1 MAAIVFRGQ
10 APVEENS
17 IISEINAELKNEQL
31 WQFLEKHRRII
42 FALLAVAVVGIIA
55 YSSWYSRRNAQLEEI
70 TTALVNVLRS
80 PTSKREVIVA
90 GLMENAPAE
99 IKPILAIMKSGRKL
113 TQLEDMSENLEALLE
128 LSKRHGVDL
137 IWKDLALIIYA
148 SHSPS
153 LDEATKLLEPLTAE
167 GRPFR
172 FTAMEMTA
180 VIHETMGRRQEAL
193 ENFQKIIDHKEAPN
207 SLKRRISK
215 LFNHLKNLEKQS

>member
-1 MAAIVFRGQ
+1 LAAIVFRGQ